1 MKLKKCGSKSRG
13 SGEVAVNQSL
23 LERQESVVTDDLLKL
38 KRHKRHTEKGLT
50 PIVLCIFYEFIG
62 LQQIRLVAAFLPAS
76 RHNLLP

>member
-38 KRHKRHTEKGLT
+38 KRHKRHTRKD
-50 PIVLCIFYEFIG
+50 
-62 LQQIRLVAAFLPAS
+62 
-76 RHNLLP
+76 